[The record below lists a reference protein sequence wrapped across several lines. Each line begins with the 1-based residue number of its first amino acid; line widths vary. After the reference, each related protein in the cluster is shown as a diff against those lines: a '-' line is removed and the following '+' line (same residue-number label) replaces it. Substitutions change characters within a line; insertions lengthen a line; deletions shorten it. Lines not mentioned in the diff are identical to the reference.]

1 MDKQILHSL
10 LEATSIGS
18 SINISFIEPFN
29 TLNGDY
35 TVIVS
40 KSGRGRGGSRI
51 IELRS
56 IADAERVFSTLNING
71 QEKLLGTSVSEYILG
86 VIVGN
91 NTYGTDEATSM
102 PKEKDTVN
110 KKQIKIKAEKPNVI
124 AARKVANI
132 LGNILKNKP
141 GVAFKIIGQRN
152 LPEATG
158 EWFVSKFSFEDQ
170 KLTME
175 LVGYENKELKFS
187 FNSDTHGHLI
197 RDVSII
203 EVI

>member
-10 LEATSIGS
+10 LESTSIGS

-29 TLNGDY
+29 TLSGEY
-35 TVIVS
+35 TVVTS
-40 KSGRGRGGSRI
+40 KAGRGRGGSRI

-56 IADAERVFSTLNING
+56 IADGNKTLSTLNING
-71 QEKLLGTSVSEYILG
+71 QEKLLGTSVSEYICG
-86 VIVGN
+86 VVIGDS
-91 NTYGTDEATSM
+91 TYGTDEAPSM
-102 PKEKDTVN
+102 PKEKIVTN
-110 KKQIKIKAEKPNVI
+110 NKQIKVKAEKPNVI

-132 LGNILKNKP
+132 LGNILKDKP
-141 GVAFKIIGQRN
+141 GVAFKIVGQRN

-187 FNSDTHGHLI
+187 FNSETHGHLI

-203 EVI
+203 ELI